1 MHFSR
6 KPFFCSVHFLESE
19 FALCTLIVV
28 VVSQLCF
35 LKLIEVILKTL
46 DLCVDFL
53 CLYFCQ
59 YYTVA
64 LKKKK
69 KSICDGD
76 IKQTS
81 EFSFDG
87 RKIIPAFLVST
98 FYNVWETK
106 KIKME
111 GSILHFLYC
120 FVQVWRQILFL
131 MYSFL
136 CDCISISEDYYNIFF
151 LVAGESLFYIHT
163 FKQYFM
169 HNENIFFSFIST
181 RNNHCQPYS

>member
-46 DLCVDFL
+46 DLCVNFL
-53 CLYFCQ
+53 CLYCCQ
-59 YYTVA
+59 YYTVT

-111 GSILHFLYC
+111 EGSILHFLLLFC
-120 FVQVWRQILFL
+120 TSLKTNIIFDVFIFMWLHIHQWRLLQYLF
-131 MYSFL
+131 FG
-136 CDCISISEDYYNIFF
+136 CRWISILYS
-151 LVAGESLFYIHT
+151 
-163 FKQYFM
+163 YF
-169 HNENIFFSFIST
+169 
-181 RNNHCQPYS
+181 